1 MSKKTVKISDVN
13 KEIAEEMAEEKKKEE
28 ISKGIEAITVDEA
41 IKSLMNITVILD
53 KRIDIIKED
62 LSGIIP
68 TIEKLCKRL
77 GI

>member
-28 ISKGIEAITVDEA
+28 ISKGIEAVTVDEA

-62 LSGIIP
+62 LSEIIP